1 MLMLEDDYELDFL
14 VYSASGSLEEE
25 SITENTE
32 LHKIVKRLMF
42 KKFENFIE
50 ENGRPNSQ

>member
-1 MLMLEDDYELDFL
+1 MLEDDYELDFL